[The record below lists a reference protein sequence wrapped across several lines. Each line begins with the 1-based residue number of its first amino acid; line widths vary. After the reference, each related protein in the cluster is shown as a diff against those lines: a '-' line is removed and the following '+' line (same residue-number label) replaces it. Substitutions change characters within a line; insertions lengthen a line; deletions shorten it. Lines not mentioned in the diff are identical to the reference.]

1 MCKQMQYTIPC
12 LNYRCPHNLFWEGL
26 KLNTD
31 KIQMTEKAFRI
42 RNCCRFISEPWT
54 SEEIAEVW
62 GLPKKRVDQ
71 TEESGRKK
79 LHQRCSIRPRHLNH
93 PAECQAPRAPH

>member
-1 MCKQMQYTIPC
+1 MCNQIHSMTPC
-12 LNYRCPHNLFWEGL
+12 LNYKCSHNLFWEGL

-31 KIQMTEKAFRI
+31 NIRMTQKAFRI

-62 GLPKKRVDQ
+62 GIPKKRV
-71 TEESGRKK
+71 ERFEGSGKRK
-79 LHQRCSIRPRHLNH
+79 LHRRSYVQPRDLPHRE
-93 PAECQAPRAPH
+93 ECQQR